1 MRKTKRTICKKLN
14 KRRRTKQRR
23 NKKVGGASC
32 YILTENDE
40 IKEGHPDQCEKLSKR
55 LNNPFL
61 QVKEIS
67 EIDDDHTRRNIFL
80 YEGKSHKKFHISR
93 ERNFLEEIQKKKK
106 DCYLL
111 TGYANHYSQPIIEI
125 GNPDQ
130 CDALKQKI
138 KNKNKILFPN
148 DNTRGK
154 PAQILEISQKFTDHN
169 IFTYVS
175 STGELNIISDNIL
188 TLQHFSHE
196 LFLVLQE
203 LYKRKNEE
211 LGKISKQK
219 LECYLLLG
227 YNGDGFHDP
236 IIEKGY
242 PHQCDA
248 LKLKLGNNDQTVFP
262 NKITPGKPPQILEI
276 HPDYTDVRI
285 FTYISSTGTIHF
297 ISDDGDKLKRYSK
310 GLWEYLPGLNK
321 QHTVKKHTVKKHTV
335 KNYTFVDQC
344 YLLKLDEKE
353 EPIVLKGHEFQR
365 IALEQKINNDDLHV
379 FEGKNKGDII
389 NIYGLDDN
397 FTREHVFQYKSSQ
410 GIFHFISDNL
420 KHFDPPNRLLINY
433 LIRNLKKSPI
443 KSH

>member
-32 YILTENDE
+32 YILTEKNE
-40 IKEGHPDQCEKLSKR
+40 IKDGLDIQCKALHDKII
-55 LNNPFL
+55 NPKKH
-61 QVKEIS
+61 VDKISEIS
-67 EIDDDHTRRNIFL
+67 EVYTKHDTFL
-80 YEGKSHKKFHISR
+80 YQGKTGLKFPISSSS
-93 ERNFLEEIQKKKK
+93 EILQSMLNKN
-106 DCYLL
+106 CYLL

-175 STGELNIISDNIL
+175 STGDFNFISDNIL

-211 LGKISKQK
+211 EGKISKQK

-276 HPDYTDVRI
+276 HPNYTDVRI

-297 ISDDGDKLKRYSK
+297 ISDDKDKLKRYSK
-310 GLWEYLPGLNK
+310 ALFEYFLLLNK
-321 QHTVKKHTVKKHTV
+321 QHTVKKHTVKKDTV
-335 KNYTFVDQC
+335 KNYTVVDQC

-353 EPIVLKGHEFQR
+353 EPIVLKGYEFQR
-365 IALEQKINNDDLHV
+365 IALEQKINNDDIEV
-379 FEGKNKGDII
+379 FKGKNAGEKI

-410 GIFHFISDNL
+410 GIFHVISDNL
-420 KHFDPPNRLLINY
+420 KHFDPPNQLLINY
-433 LIRNLKKSPI
+433 LLRNLKKSPI